1 MENTGDITD
10 SIQSQ
15 IKRTPILNVTERRIK
30 MAVQSVIEKGY
41 TQQNIADELHISRSL
56 VAMAATG
63 KRKIPKECEPALAR
77 MCHRA
82 ALKIASEQSGGYI
95 SNIYDTYS
103 NLDIHPSALREMAL
117 VEITEA
123 KQALEALILVRMD
136 PQKKKELIEET
147 LMQLEDVS
155 EVIDG
160 LKGVYAEEFGVNLP
174 ELNKKR
180 RELIKR
186 GER

>member
-1 MENTGDITD
+1 
-10 SIQSQ
+10 
-15 IKRTPILNVTERRIK
+15 
-30 MAVQSVIEKGY
+30 MAVTSLIKKGF
-41 TQQNIADELHISRSL
+41 THQDIADELHISRSL
-56 VAMAATG
+56 VSMAATG

-95 SNIYDTYS
+95 SNIYETYV

-117 VEITEA
+117 VEMTEA
-123 KQALEALILVRMD
+123 QQSLEALILVRMD
-136 PQKKKELIEET
+136 PHKKKELIEDT

-160 LKGVYAEEFGVNLP
+160 LKGVYAEEFGINLR

-180 RELIKR
+180 RDLIKR